1 MSNKNLLNESTVRKF
16 MKLANMEP
24 LAEEFVSTHLQ
35 TEDEEVELD
44 EASDEEIEE
53 GMYGK
58 KDDGKEEEEEKVE
71 EVTDETI
78 DEMGGDYMGK
88 DDDEPMDDLGGEEPM
103 DDEPMDDLGGEEEM
117 GGDAEVSLDEEDVQA
132 LKSALEAAQTVM
144 DKLAGGLG
152 DEEEMEMDDEP
163 MDDMGEP
170 EMGEPEMDD
179 PAGRDMMEDED
190 LGIDLVD
197 ENELVAEVLKKVVN
211 RLAKK
216 G

>member
-1 MSNKNLLNESTVRKF
+1 MSNKNLLNESTIRKF

-35 TEDEEVELD
+35 TEDEEVELEEAND
-44 EASDEEIEE
+44 EDIEE
-53 GMYGK
+53 GMHGK
-58 KDDGKEEEEEKVE
+58 KDDGKGEKDEEKVE

-78 DEMGGDYMGK
+78 DEMGGYMGK
-88 DDDEPMDDLGGEEPM
+88 DDM
-103 DDEPMDDLGGEEEM
+103 DDEEEMVDMDDEDMGDMSDM
-117 GGDAEVSLDEEDVQA
+117 GGDAEVTLDEEDVQA
-132 LKSALEAAQTVM
+132 LKSALEAAQSVM

-152 DEEEMEMDDEP
+152 GDEPMDDEP
-163 MDDMGEP
+163 MDDEP
-170 EMGEPEMDD
+170 PMGEPEMDD
-179 PAGRDMMEDED
+179 PAGRDMMEEEELEEEED

-211 RLAKK
+211 KLAKK

>member
-1 MSNKNLLNESTVRKF
+1 MSNKNLLNESTIRKF

-24 LAEEFVSTHLQ
+24 LAETFVSTHLQ
-35 TEDEEVELD
+35 TEDEEVEL
-44 EASDEEIEE
+44 EE
-53 GMYGK
+53 GT
-58 KDDGKEEEEEKVE
+58 EEEETLE
-71 EVTDETI
+71 EVEDETI

-117 GGDAEVSLDEEDVQA
+117 GGDAEVSLDEEEVAA
-132 LKSALEAAQTVM
+132 LKAALEAAQSVM

-152 DEEEMEMDDEP
+152 GDEEELPMDDEP
-163 MDDMGEP
+163 LDDMGEP
-170 EMGEPEMDD
+170 ELEE
-179 PAGRDMMEDED
+179 PAGEEEMMEDED

>member
-1 MSNKNLLNESTVRKF
+1 MSNKNLLNESTIRKF

-35 TEDEEVELD
+35 TEDEEVEL
-44 EASDEEIEE
+44 EE
-53 GMYGK
+53 GT
-58 KDDGKEEEEEKVE
+58 EEEETLE
-71 EVTDETI
+71 ETTDETIEETTDETI
-78 DEMGGDYMGK
+78 DEMGGYMGK

-117 GGDAEVSLDEEDVQA
+117 GGDAEVSLDEEEVAA
-132 LKSALEAAQTVM
+132 LKAALEAAQSVM

-152 DEEEMEMDDEP
+152 DEEPMDDLGGEEEP
-163 MDDMGEP
+163 MDD
-170 EMGEPEMDD
+170 MGEPEMDD
-179 PAGRDMMEDED
+179 PAGRDVDMMEEEELEEED

>member
-1 MSNKNLLNESTVRKF
+1 MSNKNLLNESTIRKF

-35 TEDEEVELD
+35 TEDEEVEL
-44 EASDEEIEE
+44 EE
-53 GMYGK
+53 GT
-58 KDDGKEEEEEKVE
+58 EEEETLE
-71 EVTDETI
+71 ETTDETIEETTDETI
-78 DEMGGDYMGK
+78 DEMGGYMGK

-117 GGDAEVSLDEEDVQA
+117 GGDAEVSLDEEEVAA
-132 LKSALEAAQTVM
+132 LKAALEAAQSVM

-152 DEEEMEMDDEP
+152 DEEPMDDLAGEEEP
-163 MDDMGEP
+163 MDDL
-170 EMGEPEMDD
+170 GEPEMDD
-179 PAGRDMMEDED
+179 PAGRDVDMMEEEELEEED

>member
-1 MSNKNLLNESTVRKF
+1 MSNKNLLNESTIRKF

-35 TEDEEVELD
+35 TEDEEVEL
-44 EASDEEIEE
+44 EE
-53 GMYGK
+53 GT
-58 KDDGKEEEEEKVE
+58 EEEETLE
-71 EVTDETI
+71 EVEDETI

-88 DDDEPMDDLGGEEPM
+88 DDDEPMGDEDPMGDMGDEDEMVDM
-103 DDEPMDDLGGEEEM
+103 DDEDMEDM
-117 GGDAEVSLDEEDVQA
+117 GGDAEVTLDEEDVQA
-132 LKSALEAAQTVM
+132 LKSALEAAQSVM

-152 DEEEMEMDDEP
+152 GDEEEMPMDDEP

-170 EMGEPEMDD
+170 EMDEPEMDD
-179 PAGRDMMEDED
+179 PAGRDMMEEEELEEEED
-190 LGIDLVD
+190 LGIGVDLVD

-211 RLAKK
+211 KLAKK

>member
-1 MSNKNLLNESTVRKF
+1 MSNKNLLNESTIRKF

-44 EASDEEIEE
+44 EANDEEIEE

-58 KDDGKEEEEEKVE
+58 KDEEEEKVE

-88 DDDEPMDDLGGEEPM
+88 DDDEPMDDLGDEEPM

-117 GGDAEVSLDEEDVQA
+117 GGDAEVTLDEEDVQA
-132 LKSALEAAQTVM
+132 LKSALEAAQSVM

-152 DEEEMEMDDEP
+152 GDEEEMPMDDEDP
-163 MDDMGEP
+163 MGEP
-170 EMGEPEMDD
+170 EMGEPELEE
-179 PAGRDMMEDED
+179 PAGEEEMMEDED

>member
-1 MSNKNLLNESTVRKF
+1 MSNKNLLNESTIRKF

-35 TEDEEVELD
+35 TEDEEVEL
-44 EASDEEIEE
+44 EE
-53 GMYGK
+53 GT
-58 KDDGKEEEEEKVE
+58 EEEETLE
-71 EVTDETI
+71 ETTDETIEETTDETI

-117 GGDAEVSLDEEDVQA
+117 GGDAEVSLDEEEVAA
-132 LKSALEAAQTVM
+132 LKAALEAAQSVM

-152 DEEEMEMDDEP
+152 GDEEELPMDDEP
-163 MDDMGEP
+163 LDDMGEP
-170 EMGEPEMDD
+170 ELEE
-179 PAGRDMMEDED
+179 PAGEEEMMEDED

>member
-1 MSNKNLLNESTVRKF
+1 MSNKNLLNESTIRKF

-35 TEDEEVELD
+35 TEDEEVELE
-44 EASDEEIEE
+44 EANDEEIEE
-53 GMYGK
+53 GK
-58 KDDGKEEEEEKVE
+58 HEKEEDEEKKVE

-103 DDEPMDDLGGEEEM
+103 DDLGGEEEM
-117 GGDAEVSLDEEDVQA
+117 GGDAEVSLDEEEVAA
-132 LKSALEAAQTVM
+132 LKAALEAAQSVM

-152 DEEEMEMDDEP
+152 GDEEEAPMDEP
-163 MDDMGEP
+163 MDD
-170 EMGEPEMDD
+170 MGEPEMDD
-179 PAGRDMMEDED
+179 PAGRDVDVPMMEEDELEEEED

-197 ENELVAEVLKKVVN
+197 ENELVAEVLKKVV
-211 RLAKK
+211 KK
-216 G
+216 LSYIKRG

>member
-1 MSNKNLLNESTVRKF
+1 MSNKNLLNESTIRKF

-24 LAEEFVSTHLQ
+24 LAETFVSTHLQ
-35 TEDEEVELD
+35 TEDEEVELE
-44 EASDEEIEE
+44 EANDEEIEE
-53 GMYGK
+53 GK
-58 KDDGKEEEEEKVE
+58 HDKEEDEKE
-71 EVTDETI
+71 EVKEATDETI

-117 GGDAEVSLDEEDVQA
+117 GGDAEVSLDEEEVAA
-132 LKSALEAAQTVM
+132 LKAALEAAQSVM

-152 DEEEMEMDDEP
+152 GDEEEMPMDDEP
-163 MDDMGEP
+163 MDDMD
-170 EMGEPEMDD
+170 MGEPEMED
-179 PAGRDMMEDED
+179 PAGRDEMMEDEE